1 MSSFAYTSGKGYPKY
16 SPARAPNPGS
26 SNIPMSYT
34 GPPTTEEM
42 QRNVHRH
49 ISGNRNFSQ
58 TVSHDELPFG

>member
-26 SNIPMSYT
+26 SNIPMSYA

-42 QRNVHRH
+42 QRDAHRH
-49 ISGNRNFSQ
+49 VSGNRTFS
-58 TVSHDELPFG
+58 